1 MERSYA
7 PAEEAYV
14 AVRSLFR
21 LELAQALG
29 EDVGAHVGKQARRS
43 VKRLGPSSSSR
54 SRRRNVRM
62 VAMTESLRSG
72 VLFQVH
78 LFVL

>member
-1 MERSYA
+1 MERCYA

-29 EDVGAHVGKQARRS
+29 EDVGAHVGQAGPQ
-43 VKRLGPSSSSR
+43 VGETLGARQQLAQPSS
-54 SRRRNVRM
+54 
-62 VAMTESLRSG
+62 
-72 VLFQVH
+72 
-78 LFVL
+78 